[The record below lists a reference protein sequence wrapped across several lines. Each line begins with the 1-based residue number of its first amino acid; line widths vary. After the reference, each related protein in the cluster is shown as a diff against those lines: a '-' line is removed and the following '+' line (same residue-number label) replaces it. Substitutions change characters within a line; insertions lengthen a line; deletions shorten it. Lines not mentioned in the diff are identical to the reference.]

1 MLRELRVSE
10 LRNRAV
16 LELLDGATVTSV
28 SSRFGV
34 SSGTV
39 HVRCRLRVDPAR
51 WRDDG
56 GWVHRFRPTR
66 GRPGG
71 TASCLLASAPRR
83 KVSPPSG
90 S

>member
-28 SSRFGV
+28 SGRFGV

-39 HVRCRLRVDPAR
+39 HVRCRLRVDRAR
-51 WRDDG
+51 
-56 GWVHRFRPTR
+56 
-66 GRPGG
+66 
-71 TASCLLASAPRR
+71 
-83 KVSPPSG
+83 
-90 S
+90 